1 MSHTPRKPFF
11 LGDLPHAWVESD
23 YVRSALDLFAYA
35 REHDD
40 ALVIAAG
47 IPSQWFDGDGVAVD
61 GLRTPFGLLGYAARR
76 SGGRLRLS
84 IAAGASP
91 PGGFVLPWPG
101 KGAPGA
107 ASIDGRPARWHDGE
121 LRISAAPAIIE
132 IELPR

>member
-35 REHDD
+35 RERDD
-40 ALVIAAG
+40 ALVITAG
-47 IPSQWFDGDGVAVD
+47 IPLRWFDGEGVAVE
-61 GLRTPFGLLGYAARR
+61 GLRTPFGPLGYAAKR
-76 SGGRLRLS
+76 SDGRLRLA

-101 KGAPGA
+101 DGVPGA
-107 ASIDGRPARWHDGE
+107 ASIDGHRVQWRAGE
-121 LRISAAPAIIE
+121 LRISAAPAIVE
-132 IELPR
+132 IALPR